1 MKTKNLFFLI
11 LLLGLSFNAISQE
24 EVTIKQVIK
33 NNSRTIKG
41 INEGINVIRIN
52 TPLPVVINKGEENAI
67 YLKGELTN
75 SDDYSG
81 FCIIEDGILYINS
94 PKKGKSILI
103 ELAEEVS
110 NYYIGN
116 NSNVIV
122 NMDINTDKFGVFGAE
137 NNSKAFFKGKISGEE
152 ASILSRNNST
162 ISFESI
168 YVNKLMVKIDRA
180 SEAEL
185 KGKTNIL
192 KFDRDMDS
200 KLMIDDFSYSHLYT
214 KFELED
220 GEIKFFERG
229 TFVKSKLDHLIIDK
243 EGNVLN
249 FKGDTISKV
258 DTLLDNEYNK
268 LSNACN
274 PKNANVFIGKNSKVS
289 IIFSDNMNEDF
300 ISNYPIKGYEK
311 GKLVI
316 QDDYPLELVLTIKK
330 DIGNITIEEGAK
342 VIIVSEIKEDT
353 RSYYLH
359 NNSELIFNNNVEV
372 KELGINLN
380 NASKVSFKHL
390 KTDNLF
396 VQGNGSSELEIN
408 GEVGILDR
416 YKYDDINLKG
426 NYKIDSI
433 KERKIKSFEVG
444 TYIPFDFNSKNTK
457 GDENSEK
464 IKAQNLGKDKVSI
477 LLAASYGVLNWSNG
491 VYKVDDLFSSP
502 NNEYKLR
509 LGDSWNIG
517 LKFRYDFNSKLKLF
531 AGIGFESNVFR
542 FENNVKMTETNG
554 DKRLAYE
561 TDPLILNSKSNIN
574 ARYVTIPIHL
584 QYSFYKKFSIHAGG
598 VLGINFKNSST
609 GFEREYDITNAK
621 ITEEWGKNY
630 DNFKPIKL
638 EVQAGLGWSSYNFYL
653 KYSLTPLFKD
663 NKEIEVLPYS
673 IGFSFGI

>member
-24 EVTIKQVIK
+24 EVTIKQVLKNSNTSSEK
-33 NNSRTIKG
+33 NNRWIRDEINEVIINTSLPVTIKG
-41 INEGINVIRIN
+41 GI
-52 TPLPVVINKGEENAI
+52 ENAI
-67 YLKGELTN
+67 FLTGEFNN
-75 SDDYSG
+75 SEDYAG
-81 FCIIEDGILYINS
+81 FCILEDGALKINS
-94 PKKGKSILI
+94 PKKGKSITL
-103 ELAEEVS
+103 ELGSDVQAF
-110 NYYIGN
+110 YIIN
-116 NSNVIV
+116 NANVVFYKDIIIRNEGEIIV
-122 NMDINTDKFGVFGAE
+122 E
-137 NNSKAFFKGKISGEE
+137 NNSSATFKGFVTGNK
-152 ASILSRNNST
+152 LYVKTKNNSKINFFT
-162 ISFESI
+162 VYLDILDLQLANNSE
-168 YVNKLMVKIDRA
+168 VK
-180 SEAEL
+180 L

-192 KFDRDMDS
+192 KVDKDESS
-200 KLMIDDFSYSHLYT
+200 KVIEDDFTYINLNKSCVT
-214 KFELED
+214 KGED
-220 GEIKFFERG
+220 I
-229 TFVKSKLDHLIIDK
+229 SIS
-243 EGNVLN
+243 
-249 FKGDTISKV
+249 DTTAEK
-258 DTLLDNEYNK
+258 EYNK
-268 LSNACN
+268 LSNVWN
-274 PKNANVFIGKNSKVS
+274 PKNANVFIGKNSKVR
-289 IIFSDNMNEDF
+289 IIFSDNMNEDY

-316 QDDYPLELVLTIKK
+316 QDDYPLDLVITIKK

-342 VIIVSEIKEDT
+342 VIIESEIKEDN

-359 NNSELIFNNNVEV
+359 NNSELIFNKNVEV

-396 VQGNGSSELEIN
+396 IQGNGSSELEIN
-408 GEVGILDR
+408 GEIGLLDR

-426 NYKIDSI
+426 DYKINSTRKRMI
-433 KERKIKSFEVG
+433 KELGISAP
-444 TYIPFDFNSKNTK
+444 IPLNINSKNRN
-457 GDENSEK
+457 GNENSEK
-464 IKAQNLGKDKVSI
+464 IKAQNLGKDKVNI
-477 LLAASYGVLNWSNG
+477 DLAFSYGVLNWSNG
-491 VYKVDDLFSSP
+491 VNKVDDLFSSP

-517 LKFRYDFNSKLKLF
+517 LKFRYNFNPKLRLF

-561 TDPLILNSKSNIN
+561 TDPSILNSKSNIN
-574 ARYVTIPIHL
+574 ARYVTIPIHF
-584 QYSFYKKFSIHAGG
+584 QYFFYKKFSIHAGG
-598 VLGINFKNSST
+598 VLGINYRNSST

-621 ITEEWGKNY
+621 ISEEWGKNY

-673 IGFSFGI
+673 IGFSLGI